1 MALKATI
8 HKAELVVS
16 DMDRNHFATYSLTIA
31 RHPSETEERM
41 MLRLLAFALFAD
53 ERLGFGKGL
62 CADDE
67 ADLWQ
72 IDYGGEIRRWIDVGQ
87 PDEKWIRKACS
98 RADQVVIMPF
108 ARMTGTWWEGVRNRV
123 TRLDNLTVVRI
134 PADSAAEL
142 GGLCQRGMRLQASI
156 QDGHVWFSDG
166 EKTVSIE
173 PERLYPL

>member
-1 MALKATI
+1 MALKSTI
-8 HKAELVVS
+8 HKVELSVA
-16 DMDRNHFATYSLTIA
+16 DMDRNHFATYPLTIA

-41 MLRLLAFALFAD
+41 MMRVLAFALYAD
-53 ERLGFGKGL
+53 ERLSFGKGL

-87 PDEKWIRKACS
+87 PDEKWIRKACA
-98 RADQVVIMPF
+98 RADAVVIMPY
-108 ARMTGTWWEGVRNRV
+108 ARMADTWWQGVRNRV
-123 TRLDNLTVVRI
+123 TRLDNLQVVRV
-134 PADSAAEL
+134 SAESAGEL
-142 GGLCQRGMRLQASI
+142 AGLCQRSMRLQASV

-166 EKTVSIE
+166 ERTVSIE